1 MSIRKYSTPI
11 LKKGKEITSVPKGSS
26 KAIEQAKQTW
36 YVQYMYEGKQIR
48 VKEGINRI
56 KDPTE
61 KAYEA
66 EVLLQSVKEQLKNGY
81 NPLKPQ
87 EYIEALKKEYISLSD
102 AILEFEEY
110 HKIHAS
116 RSKTISTYL
125 AKLNGLSS
133 HYPDILLKDLTT
145 KHLEDFVL
153 HKIKNGK
160 FSNNSVKSAKR
171 IFNAFFTVM
180 IKKKYLQVNPK
191 SAFDKKIQ
199 SYQEVEDKHVPYTD
213 SDLSKIFHYLD
224 NNDKY
229 TAFYARMVYY
239 TCIRPGEI
247 RGLRV
252 KDIDLDKGLI
262 TIRASIKKSTTDSKN
277 QTVEI
282 VENFMKEL
290 QQLELEKYDPELFLV
305 GSTINII
312 GENQVGVN
320 TPYQKLITAFKNID
334 KKESSENA
342 LLKESDKLQNKGYD
356 LYSFKHTSNIKRYN
370 SGWTLA
376 QIMKANRHTSI
387 SMTEIYLKKLGAFT
401 ETKHLNVPA
410 I

>member
-1 MSIRKYSTPI
+1 MSTRKYSTPE

-26 KAIEQAKQTW
+26 KTIEQAKQTW
-36 YVQYMYEGKQIR
+36 FVQYMYEGKQIR
-48 VKEGINRI
+48 VKSGLNRI
-56 KDPTE
+56 KDPAE

-66 EVLLQSVKEQLKNGY
+66 EVLLNSIKDHLKKGF

-87 EYIEALKKEYISLSD
+87 EFIEALRKEYILLSD
-102 AILEFEEY
+102 AILEFKEY
-110 HKIHAS
+110 HIKHGS
-116 RSKTISTYL
+116 RPKTISTYL
-125 AKLNGLSS
+125 SKLNSLSVQ
-133 HYPDILLKDLTT
+133 YPDILLKDLTT

-153 HKIKNGK
+153 HKIDNGK
-160 FSNNSVKSAKR
+160 FSNDSVKSAKR

-180 IKKKYLQVNPK
+180 IKQGNALVNPK
-191 SAFDKKIQ
+191 IGFDKKIQ
-199 SYQEVEDKHVPYTD
+199 SHQEVEDKHSPYTD
-213 SDLSKIFHYLD
+213 HDLKRLLEYLD
-224 NNDKY
+224 NYDKY
-229 TAFYARMVYY
+229 TAFYARMIYY

-247 RGLRV
+247 RGLKV
-252 KDIDLDKGLI
+252 KDIDEEKRLI
-262 TIRASIKKSTTDSKN
+262 TIRASVKKSTTNSKS

-290 QQLELEKYDPELFLV
+290 DQLNLKDCDPEDYLV

-312 GENQVGVN
+312 GKTQVGIN

-334 KKESSENA
+334 KLESEKNPNVKDSE
-342 LLKESDKLQNKGYD
+342 KFQNKGYD
-356 LYSFKHTSNIKRYN
+356 LYSFKHTSNIVKYN
-370 SGWTLA
+370 DGWTLA
-376 QIMKANRHTSI
+376 QIMKANRHSSI

>member
-1 MSIRKYSTPI
+1 MSIRKYSTPE
-11 LKKGKEITSVPKGSS
+11 LKKGKEITAVPKGSS

-56 KDPTE
+56 KDPAE

-87 EYIEALKKEYISLSD
+87 EYIETLRKEYILLSD
-102 AILEFEEY
+102 AILEFKEY
-110 HKIHAS
+110 HIKHGS
-116 RSKTISTYL
+116 RPKTISTYL
-125 AKLNGLSS
+125 SKLNSLSTQ
-133 HYPDILLKDLTT
+133 YPDVLLKDLTT
-145 KHLEDFVL
+145 KHLEDFIL
-153 HKIKNGK
+153 HKIANGK
-160 FSNNSVKSAKR
+160 FAQDSVKSAKR
-171 IFNAFFTVM
+171 ILNAFFTVM
-180 IKKKYLQVNPK
+180 IKLDNIKFNPK
-191 SAFDKKIQ
+191 IGFDKKIQ
-199 SYQEVEDKHVPYTD
+199 SHQEVEDKHSPYTD
-213 SDLSKIFHYLD
+213 YDLKRLLEYLD

-229 TAFYARMVYY
+229 TAFYARMIYY

-247 RGLRV
+247 RGLKV
-252 KDIDLDKGLI
+252 KDIDLTNRLI
-262 TIRASIKKSTTDSKN
+262 TIRASVKKSTTNSKS

-290 QQLELEKYDPELFLV
+290 EQLNLKSFNPEHYLV
-305 GSTINII
+305 GSTVNIV
-312 GENQVGVN
+312 GGSQVGIN
-320 TPYQKLITAFKNID
+320 TPYQKLITAFKKID
-334 KKESSENA
+334 KIESEKNPNLKDSE
-342 LLKESDKLQNKGYD
+342 KIQNKGYD
-356 LYSFKHTSNIKRYN
+356 LYSFKHTSNIVKYN
-370 SGWTLA
+370 DGWTLA
-376 QIMKANRHTSI
+376 QIMKANRHSSI